1 MIKPQSTLLRKL
13 LKFIGKAVLVVVLF
27 MFILVIYAELK
38 VKWVKKQIEVFSGL
52 VVIGQ
57 PVAGLENKAKEMH
70 LKYRRMTDSNEK
82 DGRFYV
88 WEGAFFNRWFCD
100 VEYKDGKALNKK
112 VTLVD

>member
-1 MIKPQSTLLRKL
+1 MIKPRSTFLRKV
-13 LKFIGKAVLVVVLF
+13 LKFTGKSILVFVLF
-27 MFILVIYAELK
+27 MFILVIYSGIKIRWA
-38 VKWVKKQIEVFSGL
+38 KKQIEAFSGL

-57 PVAGLENKAKEMH
+57 PVEGLKNKAKEMH
-70 LKYRRMTDSNEK
+70 LKYRIMTDNNEN

-100 VEYKDGKALNKK
+100 VEFKDGKTVSKK